1 MEREHITHEWIEGYQ
16 SFEAVLVCTNV
27 LQPWNSDQTSRC
39 FQTYG
44 WTDSTMPGYD
54 YQQFTHEATSVTV
67 LYDGGLLAI
76 DYAGIGVG
84 KERLPEA
91 YGDLFSTLH
100 ALSWKMAQVYHHPA
114 TLGALLDHM
123 GTAIPAH
130 LDFDLEPANLV
141 EAAPLGND
149 VDTIVE
155 RGHALLRTTDHD
167 PLADLALEGM
177 QSLGAGVEQSRAL
190 SEQPSIRA
198 TTRPI
203 SLEDDADDGNLDDDL
218 VVVQRHVPHQSPA
231 VETRVVASNT
241 PSSDH
246 HGAKVVPLARHEAV
260 KEHLATP
267 SVSAPAVPTPSL
279 HTGRSIEAMD
289 PVPPSQPLR
298 TESIQPTRSDRGAP
312 MASAPYGVLRL
323 GKNAFYFDTPESP
336 QQYDMVEEFSQT
348 QEFDEVI
355 HVYPGQSG
363 PRVRW
368 DLLGE
373 IDPAYPTL
381 AERIANLLGFDE
393 QDAALVASIMLGL
406 RNAQGLRATVREVAV
421 QCCAGFWDG
430 PKLQALSI
438 TEKFDDWRQRKPAF
452 VEQLD
457 AIALR
462 LAGLLLFEEGQ
473 AFLDVQP
480 SQNPDGGSEECASFT
495 VRELVHGGIANFYF
509 VHLDPLDGPSTH
521 RIGAAL
527 RALVVATE
535 ASRRTS
541 TAPEAAAGVGG
552 RKKEVEAFKHEVLAE
567 LDELFVGVASKIK
580 SMG

>member
-1 MEREHITHEWIEGYQ
+1 M
-16 SFEAVLVCTNV
+16 
-27 LQPWNSDQTSRC
+27 
-39 FQTYG
+39 
-44 WTDSTMPGYD
+44 
-54 YQQFTHEATSVTV
+54 
-67 LYDGGLLAI
+67 
-76 DYAGIGVG
+76 
-84 KERLPEA
+84 
-91 YGDLFSTLH
+91 
-100 ALSWKMAQVYHHPA
+100 
-114 TLGALLDHM
+114 
-123 GTAIPAH
+123 
-130 LDFDLEPANLV
+130 
-141 EAAPLGND
+141 
-149 VDTIVE
+149 
-155 RGHALLRTTDHD
+155 TT
-167 PLADLALEGM
+167 
-177 QSLGAGVEQSRAL
+177 
-190 SEQPSIRA
+190 
-198 TTRPI
+198 
-203 SLEDDADDGNLDDDL
+203 
-218 VVVQRHVPHQSPA
+218 
-231 VETRVVASNT
+231 
-241 PSSDH
+241 
-246 HGAKVVPLARHEAV
+246 
-260 KEHLATP
+260 
-267 SVSAPAVPTPSL
+267 
-279 HTGRSIEAMD
+279 
-289 PVPPSQPLR
+289 
-298 TESIQPTRSDRGAP
+298 
-312 MASAPYGVLRL
+312 APYGVLRL

-336 QQYDMVEEFSQT
+336 QEYDMVEEFSQT
-348 QEFDEVI
+348 REFDEVI

-438 TEKFDDWRQRKPAF
+438 TERFDDWRQRKPVF
-452 VEQLD
+452 VERLD

-462 LAGLLLFEEGQ
+462 LAGLFLFEEGL

-480 SQNPDGGSEECASFT
+480 SQNPDGESEGCASFT
-495 VRELVHGGIANFYF
+495 VRGLAHGGTANFYF

>member
-1 MEREHITHEWIEGYQ
+1 
-16 SFEAVLVCTNV
+16 
-27 LQPWNSDQTSRC
+27 
-39 FQTYG
+39 
-44 WTDSTMPGYD
+44 MPGYD

-100 ALSWKMAQVYHHPA
+100 ALSWKTAQVYHHPA

-141 EAAPLGND
+141 VAAPVGSD

-177 QSLGAGVEQSRAL
+177 QSLGAGVEHSRAL
-190 SEQPSIRA
+190 TVHPHIQA

-203 SLEDDADDGNLDDDL
+203 SLEDDADDESLDDDL
-218 VVVQRHVPHQSPA
+218 VVVQRHVPHQSTA
-231 VETRVVASNT
+231 VETRVAGSNP
-241 PSSDH
+241 PSSEH

-260 KEHLATP
+260 KEQLATS
-267 SVSAPAVPTPSL
+267 SVATPVEPAPNMHA
-279 HTGRSIEAMD
+279 GRSNEATD
-289 PVPPSQPLR
+289 PVRPAQPLR
-298 TESIQPTRSDRGAP
+298 MQSTQPTRSERGAP
-312 MASAPYGVLRL
+312 MATSPHGVLRL

-336 QQYDMVEEFSQT
+336 QEYDMVEQFSKT
-348 QEFDEVI
+348 PGFEEVI
-355 HVYPGQSG
+355 HLYPGQSG

-393 QDAALVASIMLGL
+393 QDAALVGSIMLGL
-406 RNAQGLRATVREVAV
+406 RNTQGLRATVREVAV
-421 QCCAGFWDG
+421 QCIAGLWDG

-438 TEKFDDWRQRKPAF
+438 TERYEDWRQRNPAF
-452 VEQLD
+452 VERLD

-462 LAGLLLFEEGQ
+462 LSGLFLFEEGQ
-473 AFLDVQP
+473 AFLDVPP
-480 SQNPDGGSEECASFT
+480 SQNPDGGSEGCASFT
-495 VRELVHGGIANFYF
+495 VRGLAHGGTANFYF

-527 RALVVATE
+527 RAMVVATE

-541 TAPEAAAGVGG
+541 TVPEAATGVGG

-567 LDELFVGVASKIK
+567 LNELFVGAASKIK